1 MCVFNVSPLPN
12 MLRADSQCF
21 ASGSEFE
28 LQITVTQFPV
38 VIYAFDL
45 VVDSED
51 QYGHAT
57 QHPKIIISTPKIKA
71 NGTCD
76 YRRTKN
82 HHHILP
88 TALRAQKSK
97 KNNKK

>member
-38 VIYAFDL
+38 VIYTFDL
-45 VVDSED
+45 VLRINMAI
-51 QYGHAT
+51 HAT
-57 QHPKIIISTPKIKA
+57 QQAK
-71 NGTCD
+71 
-76 YRRTKN
+76 
-82 HHHILP
+82 
-88 TALRAQKSK
+88 RAIAEKFGLGQKC
-97 KNNKK
+97 

>member
-1 MCVFNVSPLPN
+1 MCVFKVFPLPN

-38 VIYAFDL
+38 VIYTFDL

-51 QYGHAT
+51 KHGHAT
-57 QHPKIIISTPKIKA
+57 QQGGRSCAEKF
-71 NGTCD
+71 G
-76 YRRTKN
+76 
-82 HHHILP
+82 LG
-88 TALRAQKSK
+88 K
-97 KNNKK
+97 KC